1 MHPVRPSFYYW
12 ESGNVV
18 IQDVSVFGMSIN
30 IVTIE

>member
-18 IQDVSVFGMSIN
+18 IQDVSVFGIN
-30 IVTIE
+30 IVTVE